1 MDVVS
6 PGPFV
11 VGSLVWQHRPGA
23 WVLTAVC
30 KATFE
35 LRPDE
40 SPLAKEQDSVNEED
54 NHWNDDSSRSL
65 YAPSDLVPF
74 KPRAEVLLVG
84 SAFAPRKEP
93 VHSLVARL
101 FVGDVDKSIEVFG
114 ERSATRD
121 GQVRAGAPF
130 TKMALRYEKAAGG
143 PSNPVGVRLDAAATA
158 HGSVQL
164 PNLQPPDTVIARS
177 GLAIAPIGFGPIA
190 VSWPDRLA
198 KLGNL
203 AETWPTESWTEKP
216 LPKELNPE
224 FWSAAPAD
232 QQLEALLDRQ
242 VIILENLHPEHP
254 RLVTSLP
261 GLRPQAVIE
270 RPGEA
275 NEALDLTADTLW
287 IDTDRCL
294 CTVVWRGQVPLK
306 HPTEAG
312 RVIIGAPSTR
322 SQDVSTP
329 QLNALLGDGF
339 AADGGVQGAQT
350 ILLADLISRSPTMPF
365 IESPDGESPLARFDP
380 SLLHKPTGTGTITL
394 SGGDRD
400 EGEDRG
406 DTEILSTGSEA
417 DAEPI
422 SVQEIEDQSG
432 AASSDNWETT
442 SKVDPAHLPPRAF
455 EAQAAPPAPRRAA
468 ELAQPVPVR
477 PAEMVP
483 SLPMRPAEIA
493 PPPQARPAEIAPPA
507 PVRPAVSSD
516 AIAPPVTRSPWAA
529 GGGAQGTFGASGRA
543 PAPAPAAPVVAPSL
557 ATPAAP
563 MPNAAAHGVKAASD
577 AAAASMRREAPA
589 AAPAPA
595 PAPRAR
601 PREIVKLLWHD
612 PKALPRVRKH
622 PRWRVLLAELELRL
636 LERGDLD
643 DQEEGEA
650 GDADR
655 RDVFEVLARGEP
667 IGADGVG
674 RALDGA
680 VDEDGKLEPPLVL
693 VAGELE
699 LPFDELETL
708 KATATAVSPFAQA
721 DKRLKETLDVVT
733 DLLRTPYMA
742 GAGGLSETMMGR
754 LREAFAQGKRPI
766 APEALEAHIDRMLLE
781 QRAYQK
787 RAVYGKRWIRALLAA
802 GTPAQVPVY
811 IPEAL
816 AGDLPMFRRIRV
828 RMIAEVD
835 LKEDQSESSAHALK
849 VMALGRVVAS

>member
-1 MDVVS
+1 MNVVS
-6 PGPFV
+6 PGPFA

-40 SPLAKEQDSVNEED
+40 SPLAKEQDSISEEE
-54 NHWNDDSSRSL
+54 NHWNDDRSRSL

-74 KPRAEVLLVG
+74 KLRAEVLLVG

-121 GQVRAGAPF
+121 GQVRTGAPF

-143 PSNPVGVRLDAAATA
+143 PSNPVGVRLDATATVN
-158 HGSVQL
+158 GSVQL
-164 PNLQPPDTVIARS
+164 PNLQPPDTDFPRQ
-177 GLAIAPIGFGPIA
+177 GIAPIGFGPIA
-190 VSWPDRLA
+190 TSWPDRLA
-198 KLGNL
+198 KLGHL
-203 AETWPTESWTEKP
+203 AGMWPTERWSQQP
-216 LPKELNPE
+216 LPEELDAEYWN
-224 FWSAAPAD
+224 AAPAD

-242 VIILENLHPEHP
+242 LIILENLHPEHP

-261 GLRPQAVIE
+261 GLRPQALIE
-270 RPGEA
+270 RPGAAKEEFA
-275 NEALDLTADTLW
+275 LTADTLW
-287 IDTDRCL
+287 IDTDRSL

-306 HPTEAG
+306 HRAEAG
-312 RVIIGAPSTR
+312 SVVIRPLHAMFGESHAVEEHGEGLPTIVLS
-322 SQDVSTP
+322 D
-329 QLNALLGDGF
+329 LL
-339 AADGGVQGAQT
+339 
-350 ILLADLISRSPTMPF
+350 SRTPTMPF
-365 IESPDGESPLARFDP
+365 IEAPGGESPFARFDP
-380 SLLHKPTGTGTITL
+380 SLLHKPAGTGTLTL
-394 SGGDRD
+394 SGG
-400 EGEDRG
+400 GEEEDDRG
-406 DTEILSTGSEA
+406 DTEILATGSEA

-422 SVQEIEDQSG
+422 SVQEIEDQGG
-432 AASSDNWETT
+432 AASSENWETT
-442 SKVDPAHLPPRAF
+442 GKVDPAHLPPRAA
-455 EAQAAPPAPRRAA
+455 EAQASRPA
-468 ELAQPVPVR
+468 PVR
-477 PAEMVP
+477 PAEIA
-483 SLPMRPAEIA
+483 LPPKTRAV
-493 PPPQARPAEIAPPA
+493 EIAPPA
-507 PVRPAVSSD
+507 PVRPVVSSD
-516 AIAPPVTRSPWAA
+516 PVAPPVTKSPWAI
-529 GGGAQGTFGASGRA
+529 GGGSQGTFGAQGRA

-557 ATPAAP
+557 ATPVAP

-577 AAAASMRREAPA
+577 AAAASMMKEAQS
-589 AAPAPA
+589 AAPAPSPA

-612 PKALPRVRKH
+612 AKALPRVRKH
-622 PRWRVLLAELELRL
+622 PRWRVRIAELELRL
-636 LERGDLD
+636 LEQGDVD

-650 GDADR
+650 ADTDR

-674 RALDGA
+674 RALDSA
-680 VDEDGKLEPPLVL
+680 IDEDGKLDPPLVL
-693 VAGELE
+693 VAGDLD

-708 KATATAVSPFAQA
+708 KATSTAVSPFAQG
-721 DKRLKETLDVVT
+721 DKRLKDTLDVVT
-733 DLLRTPYMA
+733 ELLRTPYMT
-742 GAGGLSETMMGR
+742 GAGGLAETMTAR
-754 LREAFAQGKRPI
+754 LKEAFAQGKRPLP
-766 APEALEAHIDRMLLE
+766 PEALDAHIDRMLLE

-816 AGDLPMFRRIRV
+816 AGDLPMFRRIKV

-849 VMALGRVVAS
+849 VMALGRVTPAG